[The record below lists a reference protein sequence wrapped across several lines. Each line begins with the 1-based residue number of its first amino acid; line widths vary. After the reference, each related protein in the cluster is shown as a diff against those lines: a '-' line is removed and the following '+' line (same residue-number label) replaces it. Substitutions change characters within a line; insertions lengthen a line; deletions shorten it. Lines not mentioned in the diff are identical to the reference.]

1 MSADGCACP
10 QHHARGCYRARQK
23 LDMREALGG
32 GLTSDASSEEC
43 SCSCHEE
50 EEDDFADRSAAEEID
65 FLMAA
70 TDADAW
76 LDERR
81 EVF

>member
-10 QHHARGCYRARQK
+10 RRDARGCYRYRHK
-23 LDMREALGG
+23 LDMREAMGSE
-32 GLTSDASSEEC
+32 LTSASSEEEC

-50 EEDDFADRSAAEEID
+50 EEDDEDSEFARAAD
-65 FLMAA
+65 
-70 TDADAW
+70 DADAW
-76 LDERR
+76 LDELR